1 MRYALLPS
9 SPRGGYTMV
18 MPAGASHRWTGREVR
33 QLMAAAPLA
42 TPRYEVV
49 DGELLV
55 TPSPSAA
62 HQRAITQLF
71 ALLLPYLER
80 ERVGV
85 LITSP
90 CDVELEPDVV
100 TQPDMCVVPSPEWQ
114 RVMREGFPVRELML
128 AIEIL
133 SPSSSRHDRIRKRPV
148 YQRRVPDYWIVDLD
162 ARLFEHWK
170 PGSERP
176 GILTDSMTWHP
187 AGATTPFVLD
197 IPTFFAAIF
206 DA

>member
-1 MRYALLPS
+1 M
-9 SPRGGYTMV
+9 M

-33 QLMAAAPLA
+33 QLIAAAPLA

-90 CDVELEPDVV
+90 CDVELEPD
-100 TQPDMCVVPSPEWQ
+100 
-114 RVMREGFPVRELML
+114 
-128 AIEIL
+128 A
-133 SPSSSRHDRIRKRPV
+133 
-148 YQRRVPDYWIVDLD
+148 
-162 ARLFEHWK
+162 
-170 PGSERP
+170 
-176 GILTDSMTWHP
+176 
-187 AGATTPFVLD
+187 
-197 IPTFFAAIF
+197 
-206 DA
+206 